1 MSPALVTTENN
12 MFFHFCQAASTW
24 FNKTKH
30 TDVRRLISRLFVL
43 QGVFCAAASSSK
55 YWGSCVVLPQQQSE
69 KPVKI
74 MLCVQWIER
83 FMSAY
88 LYNPEFSIERRKRP
102 DNVILQRRRVALISL
117 KTVSVP
123 ELVRKHLDT
132 FNHEYLFL
140 NMMFLPAICV
150 LSNTCK

>member
-1 MSPALVTTENN
+1 
-12 MFFHFCQAASTW
+12 
-24 FNKTKH
+24 
-30 TDVRRLISRLFVL
+30 
-43 QGVFCAAASSSK
+43 
-55 YWGSCVVLPQQQSE
+55 
-69 KPVKI
+69 